1 MCEKHQIIVIL
12 MQLVEKNKFIWY
24 NRKKDIEVSSMES
37 SEKLDLLEELLQLPN
52 GSLTEET
59 YLEDVD
65 GWDSVTMA
73 NLQTEFAM
81 RGIDIPLEELEKFE
95 RVSEL
100 CRLIK

>member
-65 GWDSVTMA
+65 GWDSFTMA